1 MYSTYELVSLPTL
14 TDPKEA
20 KFIMVLTMRVRRLC
34 VRNIEKM
41 INILN
46 SIAVETAQFL
56 KYCHLE
62 YLLVKTNTINLNLNI
77 MK

>member
-1 MYSTYELVSLPTL
+1 
-14 TDPKEA
+14 
-20 KFIMVLTMRVRRLC
+20 MRVRRFC

-46 SIAVETAQFL
+46 SIAVETSQFL

-62 YLLVKTNTINLNLNI
+62 YLLIKTNTINLKFNI